1 MSLSLLGCNND
12 KNSQVSNNSTQ
23 QSEKSNSEGNKN
35 KDTQNNDE
43 GYTENTVI
51 DVPKKMISLMM

>member
-23 QSEKSNSEGNKN
+23 QSEKSNSEWNKN